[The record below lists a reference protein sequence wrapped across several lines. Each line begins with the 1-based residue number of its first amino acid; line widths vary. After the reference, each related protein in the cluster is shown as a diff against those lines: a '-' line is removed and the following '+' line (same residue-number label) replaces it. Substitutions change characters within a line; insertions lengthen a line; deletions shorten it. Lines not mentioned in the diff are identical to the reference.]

1 MRYHLISNVYSLFL
15 MYRDAGIVIY
25 CKSPA
30 RSRAAYIRARIVE
43 GVHKPWLLFGIFFP
57 DKKLKRGGLYMKY
70 SIFLSIFIY
79 KPWLV
84 NEGGL
89 NMRVA
94 HPVRLIFKQLQAL
107 LKNKPHGLWS
117 GTYGSGVSG
126 KYQNPKLVPNC
137 DLLILCC
144 LYYFCI
150 VT

>member
-79 KPWLV
+79 RPWLV

-94 HPVRLIFKQLQAL
+94 YPVSVFQTIISLAASDRRLMVVECQENTKI
-107 LKNKPHGLWS
+107 
-117 GTYGSGVSG
+117 
-126 KYQNPKLVPNC
+126 QNW
-137 DLLILCC
+137 
-144 LYYFCI
+144 FQI
-150 VT
+150 VIC